1 MKKILPVFLAVIL
14 LVGCK
19 PKAEAVKEPH
29 SEADLAGMSVGTM
42 TGTIYDIEYTK
53 QPEINLSRFTT
64 ISDAIAALR
73 QGRVDA
79 IICDEFSVNSD
90 VMRENG
96 IKKAFLT
103 GIGFPL
109 GFAFKKSDMALAD
122 SLDALL
128 NDLKASGQ
136 LDSILNKW
144 LDPNAEFASI
154 KMLTDALPTPTGK
167 PITIGTSINLAPV
180 TYAVGNSWRGI
191 EAEIYGLFGQYTGR
205 PVQTKLM
212 DFSALAP
219 ALQAGTID
227 IMAGGIFI
235 TEERQKAFH
244 FTQPYYSCYGA
255 CYVRD
260 PEAQASTGFWQG
272 IKRSFNNNLLVEDR
286 WKFLT
291 SGLGVTIEIT
301 LFSLLFGTML
311 GAGLYLMRKSR
322 RRWVRAVASTYSAF
336 MRGIPMVV
344 LLMILFYVVL
354 TGINAVAVAV
364 VAFSMS
370 FASFVASIMDTSI
383 DAVGNGQ
390 REAGLAS
397 GFSPWKT
404 FRYIIGPQA
413 LRRALPHFKDEAVAL
428 VKGTS
433 IVGYIAIQDI
443 TRAGDMIRSRT
454 FEAFLPLLI
463 ITIIYFL
470 LAWLL
475 SKLMDALFKLGMKI

>member
-1 MKKILPVFLAVIL
+1 MKKLLLAMLPLLLLA
-14 LVGCK
+14 GCK
-19 PKAEAVKEPH
+19 SGGSPAKEIL
-29 SEADLAGMSVGTM
+29 SDADLAGMSVGTM

-53 QPEINLSRFTT
+53 QPGIDLSRFTT
-64 ISDAIAALR
+64 ISDGIAALR

-79 IICDEFSVNSD
+79 IICDEFSINGD
-90 VMRENG
+90 VQRENG
-96 IKKAFLT
+96 IKKAFRT
-103 GIGFPL
+103 NIGFPIGL
-109 GFAFKKSDMALAD
+109 AFRKADQALAD
-122 SLDALL
+122 SMDAFLAKL
-128 NDLKASGQ
+128 TSSGQ
-136 LDSILNKW
+136 LDSIIDKW
-144 LDPNAEFASI
+144 LNPKTDYASI
-154 KMLTDALPTPTGK
+154 KMLSDGK
-167 PITIGTSINLAPV
+167 PAPDGQPLTVGVSINRAPL
-180 TYAVGNSWRGI
+180 TYVVGNDWRGL
-191 EAEIYGLFGQYTGR
+191 ESEIYLLFGQYIGR
-205 PVQTKLM
+205 PVQINLM

-219 ALQAGTID
+219 ALQAGAID
-227 IMAGGIFI
+227 IMGGGIFI
-235 TEERQKAFH
+235 TEERQKSFR
-244 FTQPYYSCYGA
+244 FSQPYYSCYGA
-255 CYVRD
+255 CFVHD
-260 PEAQASTGFWQG
+260 PDAGNAEGFWQG
-272 IKRSFNNNLLVEDR
+272 LKHSFNNNLLVEDR
-286 WKFLT
+286 WKFLAG
-291 SGLGVTIEIT
+291 GLGVTVEIT
-301 LFSLLFGTML
+301 LLSLFFGTLL

-322 RRWVRAVASTYSAF
+322 RNWVRAIASAYSAF

-354 TGINAVAVAV
+354 TGLDAVAVAV

-404 FRYIIGPQA
+404 FRFIIGPQA

-463 ITIIYFL
+463 ITIIYFI

-475 SKLMDALFKLGMKI
+475 SKLMDGLFKLGMKI